1 MKKKLFIISCL
12 VMTILVIGCDKKTN
26 TNEKNPTIMEEVP
39 KNLAGGWNSME
50 VNDKIEEIADFV
62 VFDKNIVSKVIKIT
76 DASSQVVS
84 GRNFSFKLQL
94 ENGEIWDAKVY
105 ENIKKEKKVTLFDKV
120 K

>member
-1 MKKKLFIISCL
+1 
-12 VMTILVIGCDKKTN
+12 
-26 TNEKNPTIMEEVP
+26 MEEVP
-39 KNLAGGWNSME
+39 KNLAGGWKSME
-50 VNDKIEEIADFV
+50 VNDKIKEIADFV

-84 GRNFSFKLQL
+84 GRNFSFKLYL

-105 ENIKKEKKVTLFDKV
+105 ENIKKEKKVTLFDKL